1 MGNFGA
7 RSIIRAISFQRNSQ
21 ERRDRAAIAIGPL
34 LNTAGPLHSERRRSG
49 QLSGDRSRA
58 TDCDEVDVA
67 EATRKLEEENNAPAL
82 VEKGKETEEE
92 CWKKAIDDFF
102 LYIEANGWVIDG
114 W

>member
-1 MGNFGA
+1 MCLTYYEVYTCA
-7 RSIIRAISFQRNSQ
+7 HR
-21 ERRDRAAIAIGPL
+21 EDIGVY
-34 LNTAGPLHSERRRSG
+34 TC
-49 QLSGDRSRA
+49 A
-58 TDCDEVDVA
+58 TNCTLITHIDYLGIKCADCDEVDVA

-102 LYIEANGWVIDG
+102 LYIEANGWVVDG